1 MGNRYIHLEDY
12 MTYQIV
18 SERKLK
24 HEAKIKNPIEVFEL
38 VKRYAASQ
46 QEHFI
51 LLTLNGSHIVIS
63 ISIITIGLVN
73 RTIVHPREVFCRA
86 ISDRASAIIVC
97 HNHPSGALIPSK
109 EDKQI
114 TERIYKAGVII
125 GIPLLDHVVFSET
138 DFASM
143 RQQGDFLKN
152 WETEEF

>member
-1 MGNRYIHLEDY
+1 

-24 HEAKIKNPIEVFEL
+24 HEANIKNPIEVFEL
-38 VKRYAASQ
+38 VKRYAASK
-46 QEHFI
+46 QEHFL
-51 LLTLNGSHIVIS
+51 LLTLNGSHNVIS
-63 ISIITIGLVN
+63 ISIVSIGLVN

-97 HNHPSGALIPSK
+97 HNHPSGSIRPSK

-114 TERIYKAGVII
+114 TQRIYDAGEII

-138 DFASM
+138 NYTSM
-143 RQQGDFLKN
+143 RQQGDFIEGWQTKD
-152 WETEEF
+152 F